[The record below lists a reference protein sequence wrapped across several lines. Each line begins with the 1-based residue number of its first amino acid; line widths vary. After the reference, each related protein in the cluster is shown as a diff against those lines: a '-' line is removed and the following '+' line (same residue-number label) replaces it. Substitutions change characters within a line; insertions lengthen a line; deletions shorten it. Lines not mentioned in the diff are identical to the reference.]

1 MLPSIQLWLPL
12 RSRLQ
17 LPLLL
22 LLPLQLLLLPPLQL
36 PLNLHN
42 QLLLALALLSRLLCL
57 APSTPLT

>member
-42 QLLLALALLSRLLCL
+42 QLLALALLSRLLCL

>member
-17 LPLLL
+17 LPLL